1 MPRSRMQ
8 VSIPNDILIPEVGR
22 LLEGGSEVVLKTKG
36 SSMLPAIIG
45 ERDSVRLRKTSF
57 YDVQKGDII
66 LAEIGEGHFV
76 LHRVIDKR
84 NDCLVLRGDGNIIG
98 TEICRP
104 ENILGIVT
112 EIITP
117 SGRERKPGK
126 ARLWRALGPFT
137 RRCVLAIYRRTI
149 LKLI

>member
-1 MPRSRMQ
+1 MPRSRMPI
-8 VSIPNDILIPEVGR
+8 SIPNDILIREVGR
-22 LLEGGSEVVLKTKG
+22 LLEGGSNVELKTKG
-36 SSMLPAIIG
+36 NSMLPAIIG
-45 ERDSVRLRKTSF
+45 DRDSVRLKRTS
-57 YDVQKGDII
+57 YADLVEGDIV
-66 LAEIGEGHFV
+66 LAEIREGHFV
-76 LHRVIDKR
+76 LHRVIDKKD
-84 NDCLVLRGDGNIIG
+84 DCLVLRGDGNIIG

-126 ARLWRALGPFT
+126 ARLWRTLGPFT